1 MTKTITEDVEG
12 LQSLLSKMLLKLS
25 ESALGFTLKREPGR
39 TFANTIRKK
48 LNFSA
53 LRRDVRSKEEPQA
66 PPL

>member
-1 MTKTITEDVEG
+1 MTKIITEDVEG
-12 LQSLLSKMLLKLS
+12 FQSFLSEKLLKLS
-25 ESALGFTLKREPGR
+25 ESALGFTMKREPGR
-39 TFANTIRKK
+39 TFANMIRKK